1 MFPIYSQNF
10 FISYSIIMNNFNSK
24 NILISLEEGVVSMLD
39 IAAKRELISR
49 TKLIK
54 IIIVAR
60 IQNHHDSIQ
69 ESLKEYDKV
78 LKSMSQNTNDGG
90 SALPVNQSQDEII

>member
-1 MFPIYSQNF
+1 MLAIPGYTT
-10 FISYSIIMNNFNSK
+10 FISYSIIMKNPSK

-54 IIIVAR
+54 TIIVER

-90 SALPVNQSQDEII
+90 SDLPVNQSQDEII